1 MSPDIINLLVASL
14 YNFINIYSMLLL
26 IRVLL
31 TWFQNAE
38 WAQQVMG
45 FLSPITDPYLNIFRS
60 FVPALGGMDFSPM
73 LALIVLSWVG
83 PILVGIIGQLLL
95 SLAI

>member
-26 IRVLL
+26 VRVLL
-31 TWFQNAE
+31 TWFQTAE

-60 FVPALGGMDFSPM
+60 FVPALGGIDLSPM

-95 SLAI
+95 SLAL